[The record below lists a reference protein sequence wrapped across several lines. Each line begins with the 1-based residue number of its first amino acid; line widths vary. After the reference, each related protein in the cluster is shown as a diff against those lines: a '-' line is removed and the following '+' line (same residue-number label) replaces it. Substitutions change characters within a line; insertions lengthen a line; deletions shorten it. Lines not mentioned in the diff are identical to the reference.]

1 MENLQSFQ
9 YSLKQANFEK
19 SCAESKLNTLKQSL
33 FEKHNELKSLTPIT
47 ETNSKSNSKLQVYG
61 PPLSKIPSQ
70 FLASYKLAKNK
81 DKYSPKKKKNL
92 GHNPKS
98 KSFSLLNN

>member
-1 MENLQSFQ
+1 MERLQNFQ
-9 YSLKQANFEK
+9 YSLKQASFEK
-19 SCAESKLNTLKQSL
+19 SCAESKLDSLRQSL
-33 FEKHNELKSLTPIT
+33 FEKRSELKSLTPLVEPVLKT
-47 ETNSKSNSKLQVYG
+47 NSKLQASG

-81 DKYSPKKKKNL
+81 DKYSPKKKKSL